1 MKTRLALII
10 TAAILSACQNSPAP
24 RAYGVKPVAPITR
37 GCRYTATWGGP
48 LVHWI
53 DNTNGHRWTCTYAE
67 FFQYCGGRHPNA
79 LGIAVKGQLPAEIT
93 TTPAPAYNASE
104 PSAAAMSASIPTEQ
118 PAPSVLY
125 RPVYSTPQSQR

>member
-1 MKTRLALII
+1 MKTRLAII
-10 TAAILSACQNSPAP
+10 TLAALLSACQNQPAP
-24 RAYGVKPVAPITR
+24 RAYGVTPVSPITR

-53 DNTNGHRWTCTYAE
+53 DNTNGHRWTCSYAE

-79 LGIAVKGQLPAEIT
+79 LSIAVKGQLPAEID
-93 TTPAPAYNASE
+93 TTPASE
-104 PSAAAMSASIPTEQ
+104 PAPAISASIPTEQ